1 MSTLTLLFNI
11 VLEILAIEIRL
22 ESKITDINIGKE
34 ADVGNPREP
43 LKLSDLVRDLSKMNE

>member
-1 MSTLTLLFNI
+1 MSTLTFLFNI

-34 ADVGNPREP
+34 ADVGNPRKP